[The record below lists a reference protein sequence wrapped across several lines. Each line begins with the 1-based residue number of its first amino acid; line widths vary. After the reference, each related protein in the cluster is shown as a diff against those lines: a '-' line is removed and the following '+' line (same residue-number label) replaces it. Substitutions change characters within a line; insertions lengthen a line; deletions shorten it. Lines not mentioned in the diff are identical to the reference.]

1 MENSGSSKKFRLIVF
16 GKNRKTLDKKVFFH
30 ENMLGDFENRGF
42 SKIMNI
48 FTKKD
53 FKKL

>member
-1 MENSGSSKKFRLIVF
+1 MENSGSSITFRLIVF
-16 GKNRKTLDKKVFFH
+16 GKNPKKVFFH
-30 ENMLGDFENRGF
+30 ENMLDDFENRGF
-42 SKIMNI
+42 SNIMNI